1 MWFILTS
8 TSCGYYGLNDRY
20 EEIISDN
27 FITKKEL
34 NKNAGVSDYT
44 FKIYLNDIND
54 VLYLK
59 DLVGEELI
67 FSDNMEI
74 EIYDY
79 WRE

>member
-8 TSCGYYGLNDRY
+8 TSCWHGLNDRY
-20 EEIISDN
+20 KEIISDH
-27 FITKKEL
+27 FITKEEL

-74 EIYDY
+74 EIYDD

>member
-8 TSCGYYGLNDRY
+8 TSCWYGLNVRY
-20 EEIISDN
+20 EKIISDN

-34 NKNAGVSDYT
+34 NKNAGDQYYT
-44 FKIYLNDIND
+44 FKIYLKDIND
-54 VLYLK
+54 VLHLK
-59 DLVGEELI
+59 DLIGEELI

-74 EIYDY
+74 EIYDD

>member
-8 TSCGYYGLNDRY
+8 TSCWYGLNDRY
-20 EEIISDN
+20 EKIISDN

-34 NKNAGVSDYT
+34 NKNAGDQYYT

-54 VLYLK
+54 VLHLK

-67 FSDNMEI
+67 FSSNMEI
-74 EIYDY
+74 EIYDD

>member
-8 TSCGYYGLNDRY
+8 TSCWYGLNDRY
-20 EEIISDN
+20 EKIISDN

-54 VLYLK
+54 VLHLK

-67 FSDNMEI
+67 FGSNMEI
-74 EIYDY
+74 EIYDD

>member
-8 TSCGYYGLNDRY
+8 TSCWYGLNDRY

-34 NKNAGVSDYT
+34 NKNAGDQYYT

-67 FSDNMEI
+67 FSSNMEI
-74 EIYDY
+74 EIYDD

>member
-8 TSCGYYGLNDRY
+8 TSCWYGLNDRY

-34 NKNAGVSDYT
+34 NKNAGVSDYI
-44 FKIYLNDIND
+44 FKIYLNDIYD

-74 EIYDY
+74 EIYDD

>member
-8 TSCGYYGLNDRY
+8 TSCWYGLNDRY
-20 EEIISDN
+20 EKIISDN

-34 NKNAGVSDYT
+34 NKNAGDQYYT

-67 FSDNMEI
+67 FSSNMEI
-74 EIYDY
+74 EIYDD

>member
-8 TSCGYYGLNDRY
+8 TSCWYGLNDRY
-20 EEIISDN
+20 EKIISDN

-34 NKNAGVSDYT
+34 NKNAGDQHYT

-54 VLYLK
+54 VLHLK

-67 FSDNMEI
+67 FSSNMEI
-74 EIYDY
+74 EIYDD